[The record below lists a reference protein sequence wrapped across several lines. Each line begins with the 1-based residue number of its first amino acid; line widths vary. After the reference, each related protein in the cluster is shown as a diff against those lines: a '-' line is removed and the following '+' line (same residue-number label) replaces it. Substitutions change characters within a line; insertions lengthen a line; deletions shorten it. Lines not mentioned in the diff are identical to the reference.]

1 MDSVEK
7 LLPRSW
13 HLEFSVDSQEFR
25 LFQGQQPGSE
35 LKSSTDSDML
45 PATILWRI
53 RSRKAFGHYSHS
65 YVRFAWLRPGNY
77 LETRRIPSVVKRIHT
92 FEGTERERP
101 R

>member
-13 HLEFSVDSQEFR
+13 HLEFSVDCQEFR

-45 PATILWRI
+45 PATSLIE
-53 RSRKAFGHYSHS
+53 SCG
-65 YVRFAWLRPGNY
+65 V
-77 LETRRIPSVVKRIHT
+77 
-92 FEGTERERP
+92 
-101 R
+101 